1 MKSFEPF
8 EANQI
13 KRYIYELS
21 DKHQMNPNHIMMALR
36 YAISGSK
43 VGAGVGETMQVLGKQ
58 TVLERLSKI

>member
-1 MKSFEPF
+1 
-8 EANQI
+8 
-13 KRYIYELS
+13 
-21 DKHQMNPNHIMMALR
+21 MNPNHIMMALR